1 MREPILQI
9 KDLSIHYITEDDI
22 VPAVNKVSFDIQPGE
37 VFGLAGESGCGK
49 STIAF
54 AISRLTKLP
63 GVITGGEVL
72 FNGDDVLGLS
82 QEALRQYRWAQ
93 TSLVFQSA
101 MDALNPV
108 LTIKEQM
115 TDTLFAHQKLN
126 KAQAQARAAELLELV
141 GIDPSRMGEY
151 AHQFSGGMRQRI
163 GIALALALQP
173 KLIIMDEPT
182 TALDVVVQRDIIE
195 KIYDLKEQFG
205 FAVLYISHDLSMMAE
220 FSDRIGVMQN
230 GELLEV
236 APAKQ
241 IWHHPEHPYTR
252 KLAKAFLSMNDAKA
266 GGVRPSHEQTP
277 ILALNDV
284 SKQFKTRDGWFKSK
298 PFNALN
304 QVSFELKPGEAMAL
318 VGESG
323 SGKSTCAK
331 ILSQVYAPTSGQ
343 LLFHGQDVWAK
354 KSSRQAYKKAV
365 QMIFQDPFGSLNP
378 TLNIGYQLMRP
389 IEIHQPTLSKT
400 QVKQRTDQL
409 LEQVGIP
416 TTWASR
422 YPHELSGG
430 QRQRVAIARV
440 LAVEP
445 QVILADE
452 PTSMLDVSLRT
463 GILNLLKQLKDEL
476 GIAFLYITHDIATA
490 RYFAERTAVMYRGT
504 IVEWGDSHQVT
515 GNPQHPYTRTLLD
528 AIPDPD
534 HHLSERKADTVL
546 KQIWD
551 PTGRGCTHSHYCK
564 GTCKHQT
571 TPTIEVG
578 PNHYMRQFDLG
589 PFANQLD
596 NLEKQSA

>member
-1 MREPILQI
+1 MSQAILSI
-9 KDLSIHYITEDDI
+9 KDLSIHYISEDKI
-22 VPAVNKVSFDIQPGE
+22 VPAVNKVSFDIHPGE

-63 GVITGGEVL
+63 GLITGGEIL
-72 FNGDDVLGLS
+72 YQGIDVLSLN
-82 QEALRQYRWAQ
+82 QEALRQYRWAE

-108 LTIKEQM
+108 LSIEEQIC
-115 TDTLFAHQKLN
+115 DTLFAHQKID
-126 KAQAQARAAELLELV
+126 KKQARERASELLELV
-141 GIDPSRMGEY
+141 GIDPARMGEY

-163 GIALALALQP
+163 GIALALALKP

-195 KIYDLKEQFG
+195 KIYQLKEQFG

-220 FSDRIGVMQN
+220 FSDRIGVMKD

-241 IWHHPEHPYTR
+241 IWRQPEHPYTR
-252 KLAKAFLSMNDAKA
+252 QLAKAFMSMNNASA
-266 GGVRPSHEQTP
+266 GGARANVHHQP
-277 ILALNDV
+277 ILALNQV
-284 SKQFKTRDGWFKSK
+284 SKQFKTKAGFLRSK
-298 PFNALN
+298 PFNALTN
-304 QVSFELKPGEAMAL
+304 VSFELNPGEAMAL

-331 ILSQVYAPTSGQ
+331 ILSQVYAPSSGE
-343 LLFHGQDVWAK
+343 LLFHGKNVWQEKASK
-354 KSSRQAYKKAV
+354 QAYRKAV

-378 TLNIGYQLMRP
+378 TLNVGYQLARP
-389 IEIHQPTLSKT
+389 VQIHHPHYSTKEV
-400 QVKQRTDQL
+400 QVRVDQL
-409 LEQVGIP
+409 LELVGLP
-416 TTWASR
+416 SAWARR

-445 QVILADE
+445 EVILADE

-463 GILNLLKQLKDEL
+463 GILNLLKQLKDDFN
-476 GIAFLYITHDIATA
+476 IAFLYITHDIATA

-504 IVEWGDSHQVT
+504 IVEWGNSDAVT
-515 GNPQHPYTRTLLD
+515 EDPRHPYTRTLLE
-528 AIPDPD
+528 AIPNPD
-534 HHLSERKADTVL
+534 HHLSENRQTSL
-546 KQIWD
+546 MQQIWN
-551 PTGRGCTHSHYCK
+551 PNGRGCTHSHYCE
-564 GTCKHQT
+564 GPCQHELTTVQISPHHFVRHFDFGPYHDSLKHM
-571 TPTIEVG
+571 PKK
-578 PNHYMRQFDLG
+578 R
-589 PFANQLD
+589 A
-596 NLEKQSA
+596 